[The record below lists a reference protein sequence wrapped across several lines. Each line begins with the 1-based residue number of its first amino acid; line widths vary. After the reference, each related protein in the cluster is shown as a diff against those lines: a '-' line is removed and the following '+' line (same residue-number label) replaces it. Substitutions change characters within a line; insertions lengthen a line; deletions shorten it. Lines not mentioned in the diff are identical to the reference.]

1 MSLQPQA
8 EEAQEERSVFF
19 IGADSLPEEEDH
31 HELILQKANA
41 LASEDCLKE
50 AIDWFSAAM
59 RYGPVRPEQLST
71 FVDCILRN
79 FKRKAPGPDA
89 SKGPGRDA
97 AGGSGSA
104 VFDCPGCHSFLGE
117 PVTIACG
124 HTYCR
129 RCLHRRLLSKCK
141 LCSEPVGGK
150 EKVNV
155 TLGGL
160 LEKWFPDDVKK
171 SKTLGEVD
179 AMCKRKRYKEAVSLA
194 TDVIRSDP
202 HMMAARLSR
211 AEAHMALKQ
220 YRLAFED
227 AELCSKSS
235 CSAEALFWKAMVLH
249 EMGRVD
255 ESLQLFLHCLTVDED
270 FLGAKRQVEKIM
282 CDLLSP
288 ADENV
293 KVGLRETT
301 QNTLPHLR
309 SKALAE
315 DSRSPAKSPVQRQ
328 HQHQARAA
336 SAHSVDNQEKR
347 WESLERPGLS
357 RAQSLR
363 MHGLTSGEEGL
374 KRVCSAPQLGDQDKG
389 SLLKRKLSVSDI
401 ESYIVDSGSSKHKKQ
416 GVAKIS
422 KQPAKAKTCKSV
434 PEGKL
439 DPNDLE
445 CSLCMRW
452 VRAGPEPLHLTE
464 HPADNCTSSPRR
476 LFYEPVSTPCGH
488 TFCKNCLE
496 RCLDH
501 TPQCPLCK
509 ESLKEY
515 LACRKYMVTTIL
527 DMLIKQY
534 LSQEH
539 ADRTKIHLEETRELS
554 DLTKNVPIFVCTM
567 AYPTVPCPLHV
578 FEPRY
583 RLMIRRCMDI
593 GTRQFGMCISDPQKG
608 FADYGCM
615 LIIRS
620 VHFLPDGR
628 SVVDTIG
635 GKRFRV
641 LARGMKD
648 GYSTADIEHLEDSR
662 VENGEELE
670 KLQELH
676 DAVYEQA
683 QVWFQNL
690 KIRFHNQI
698 LQHFGPM
705 PEREPDIQATPN
717 GPACCWWLLAVLP
730 IDPRYQLSVLSMTSL
745 KDRLVKIQHILTY
758 LQSIPNN

>member
-1 MSLQPQA
+1 MSLQPQVA
-8 EEAQEERSVFF
+8 DAAEERSAFF
-19 IGADSLPEEEDH
+19 IGADADNVSEDEDQ
-31 HELILQKANA
+31 HELILQKGNA
-41 LASEDCLKE
+41 LASKDCLKE
-50 AIDWFSAAM
+50 AIDWFSAAT
-59 RYGPVRPEQLST
+59 RYGPVKPEQLST

-79 FKRKAPGPDA
+79 FKRKA
-89 SKGPGRDA
+89 SPGRDWSLVEA
-97 AGGSGSA
+97 RGSGDA
-104 VFDCPGCHSFLGE
+104 VFDCPNCRSFLGE
-117 PVTIACG
+117 PATAACG
-124 HTYCR
+124 HSYCK
-129 RCLHRRLLSKCK
+129 RCLRRRLLSKCK
-141 LCSEPVGGK
+141 LCGEAVSLK
-150 EKVNV
+150 EKANV
-155 TLGGL
+155 TLCGL
-160 LEKWFPDDVKK
+160 LEKWFPDEVTK
-171 SKTLGEVD
+171 SKTLSEVD
-179 AMCKRKRYKEAVSLA
+179 AMCKRKRYREAVSLA
-194 TDVIRSDP
+194 TDIIRSDP
-202 HMMAARLSR
+202 HRTAARLSR
-211 AEAHMALKQ
+211 AEAYMALKQ
-220 YRLAFED
+220 YRLALED
-227 AELCSKSS
+227 AEFCSRSG
-235 CSAEALFWKAMVLH
+235 CSVEALFRKAVVLH
-249 EMGRVD
+249 EMGQVD
-255 ESLQLFLHCLTVDED
+255 ESLQVFLHCLTTDED
-270 FLGAKRQVEKIM
+270 FPGAKRQVEKIL
-282 CDLLSP
+282 CDLLSL

-309 SKALAE
+309 SKTLVADAQAQ
-315 DSRSPAKSPVQRQ
+315 PQIPVQTQQ
-328 HQHQARAA
+328 HHQGRAA
-336 SAHSVDNQEKR
+336 SAHHVDNQEKR

-363 MHGLTSGEEGL
+363 MHGSSSGEEGL
-374 KRVCSAPQLGDQDKG
+374 KRVSSAPQLGDQDKG

-401 ESYIVDSGSSKHKKQ
+401 EACFVDSGSSKHKRQ
-416 GVAKIS
+416 GVAKGS
-422 KQPAKAKTCKSV
+422 KQQTAKAKTCRSV
-434 PEGKL
+434 PESLL
-439 DPNDLE
+439 DPSDLE
-445 CSLCMRW
+445 CSLCMR
-452 VRAGPEPLHLTE
+452 
-464 HPADNCTSSPRR
+464 
-476 LFYEPVSTPCGH
+476 LFYEPVTTPCGH

-501 TPQCPLCK
+501 NSQCPLCK

-515 LACRKYMVTTIL
+515 LACRKYKVTALL
-527 DMLIKQY
+527 DTLIKQY
-534 LSQEH
+534 LSQEY
-539 ADRTKIHLEETRELS
+539 AERTKVHLEETRELS

-583 RLMIRRCMDI
+583 RLMIRRCMDT

-635 GKRFRV
+635 GKRFRI
-641 LARGMKD
+641 LSRGMKD
-648 GYSTADIEHLEDSR
+648 GYSTADIEHLVDSR
-662 VENGEELE
+662 VEDGDELE

-705 PEREPDIQATPN
+705 PEREADIQATPN